1 MKKNVSFPNKKTI
14 NNIASSNK
22 FQDSG
27 KGLESNILFEGSLKR
42 SDILSR
48 NKTGK
53 NGITQ
58 TGISG
63 DLVKTRSDNFN
74 SHEANGPP
82 DEFKH
87 QREQEDI
94 YLVLSGSDSDAS

>member
-1 MKKNVSFPNKKTI
+1 MKKNVSFPNKKSI
-14 NNIASSNK
+14 NNIATSNK
-22 FQDSG
+22 FQDNE
-27 KGLESNILFEGSLKR
+27 KGHESNLLFEGPLKR

-48 NKTGK
+48 NKAGK
-53 NGITQ
+53 NGTNQ

-63 DLVKTRSDNFN
+63 DLVKTRSDNFY
-74 SHEANGPP
+74 SHEANGPA
-82 DEFKH
+82 DTLKH